1 MAAGV
6 SNVYHR
12 SSAQLLHYNQYN
24 VKVAG
29 RNRAGIANVQAAA
42 INAQIVCYTK
52 AVKESTKTLAGL
64 PGDRVK
70 FKHYS

>member
-12 SSAQLLHYNQYN
+12 SCAQLLHYNQYN

-29 RNRAGIANVQAAA
+29 RYLAGIANAQAAA

-52 AVKESTKTLAGL
+52 AVKEST
-64 PGDRVK
+64 
-70 FKHYS
+70 

>member
-29 RNRAGIANVQAAA
+29 RNRASIANAQAAA

-52 AVKESTKTLAGL
+52 QSKRTQKPWLDYPAIG
-64 PGDRVK
+64 
-70 FKHYS
+70 

>member
-29 RNRAGIANVQAAA
+29 RYRAGIANAQAAA

-52 AVKESTKTLAGL
+52 AVKEST
-64 PGDRVK
+64 
-70 FKHYS
+70 

>member
-42 INAQIVCYTK
+42 INAQIVATPKQSKRAHKPWLDYP
-52 AVKESTKTLAGL
+52 AIG
-64 PGDRVK
+64 
-70 FKHYS
+70 

>member
-12 SSAQLLHYNQYN
+12 SCAQLLHYNQYN

-29 RNRAGIANVQAAA
+29 RYRAGIANARAAA

-52 AVKESTKTLAGL
+52 AVKEST
-64 PGDRVK
+64 
-70 FKHYS
+70 